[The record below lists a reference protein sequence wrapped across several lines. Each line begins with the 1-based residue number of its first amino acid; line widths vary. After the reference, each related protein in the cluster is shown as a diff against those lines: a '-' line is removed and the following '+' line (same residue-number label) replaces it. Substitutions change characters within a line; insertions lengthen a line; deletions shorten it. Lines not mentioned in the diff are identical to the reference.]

1 MDDRSCN
8 ERFRGDNRVMTEQS
22 GAPKAEREIKEH
34 EVADYLH
41 RHPDFFSRHEY
52 LLEELTIPHHETGK
66 AISLIERQ
74 VGLIREQKQQLKQQL
89 HHLTVA
95 ARINE
100 TLLQRFQVMI
110 LNLIASDNIDEAVLY
125 IRDALREDFHADAV
139 ELLLFDCP
147 ERKESISRNDPRL
160 KALETVIGG
169 RQTVCGH
176 FKPDQIELLFGKGGQ
191 EIASAVVIPLCG
203 DKGKDEP
210 CLGLLAIG
218 SIDPKRYHPEMGTV
232 FVSHL
237 GAVMNR
243 IFRAHLG
250 Q

>member
-1 MDDRSCN
+1 
-8 ERFRGDNRVMTEQS
+8 MTKQS
-22 GAPKAEREIKEH
+22 GATTIEREIKEH

-52 LLEELTIPHHETGK
+52 LLEELTIPHHETGR

-89 HHLTVA
+89 HQLTVA
-95 ARINE
+95 ARTNE
-100 TLLQRFQVMI
+100 TLLQRFQAMI
-110 LNLIASDNIDEAVLY
+110 LKLIDADDIEQAVSY

-139 ELLLFDCP
+139 ELLLLDCP
-147 ERKESISRNDPRL
+147 GRKESISRDDPRL
-160 KALETVIGG
+160 KVLETVIGG
-169 RQTVCGH
+169 RRTVCGH
-176 FKPDQIELLFGKGGQ
+176 FKPEQTELLFGKGGQ
-191 EIASAVVIPLCG
+191 EITSSVIIPLCEG
-203 DKGKDEP
+203 DNADEP

-232 FVSHL
+232 FVAHL
-237 GAVMNR
+237 GSVMNR

-250 Q
+250 L

>member
-1 MDDRSCN
+1 
-8 ERFRGDNRVMTEQS
+8 MTELS
-22 GAPKAEREIKEH
+22 GASKQEREIREH

-52 LLEELTIPHHETGK
+52 LLEELTIPHPDTGK

-89 HHLTVA
+89 HQLTVS

-100 TLLQRFQVMI
+100 NLLQRFQVMI
-110 LNLIASDNIDEAVLY
+110 INLIASDNIDQAVLY

-147 ERKESISRNDPRL
+147 GRKESISRDDPRL
-160 KALETVIGG
+160 RALETVIGA
-169 RQTVCGH
+169 RRTVCGH
-176 FKPDQIELLFGKGGQ
+176 FKAQQTELLFGKGGQ
-191 EIASAVVIPLCG
+191 EIASAVVIPLCE
-203 DKGKDEP
+203 DARDP

-232 FVSHL
+232 FVTHL

-250 Q
+250 L

>member
-1 MDDRSCN
+1 
-8 ERFRGDNRVMTEQS
+8 MTKQS
-22 GAPKAEREIKEH
+22 GATTIEREIKEH

-52 LLEELTIPHHETGK
+52 LLEELTIPHHETGR

-89 HHLTVA
+89 HQLTVA
-95 ARINE
+95 ARTNE
-100 TLLQRFQVMI
+100 TLLQRFQAMI
-110 LNLIASDNIDEAVLY
+110 LKLIDADNIEQAVSY

-139 ELLLFDCP
+139 ELLLLDCP
-147 ERKESISRNDPRL
+147 GRKESISRDDPRL
-160 KALETVIGG
+160 KVLETVIGG
-169 RQTVCGH
+169 RRTVCGH
-176 FKPDQIELLFGKGGQ
+176 FKPEQTELLFGTGGQ
-191 EIASAVVIPLCG
+191 EITSSVIIPLCEG
-203 DKGKDEP
+203 DNADEP

-232 FVSHL
+232 FVAHL
-237 GAVMNR
+237 GSVMNR

-250 Q
+250 L

>member
-1 MDDRSCN
+1 
-8 ERFRGDNRVMTEQS
+8 MTEQS
-22 GAPKAEREIKEH
+22 GMTKNEREINED
-34 EVADYLH
+34 EVAEYL
-41 RHPDFFSRHEY
+41 RGHPDFFNRHEY

-89 HHLTVA
+89 HQLTVA

-110 LNLIASDNIDEAVLY
+110 LNLIASDNIDQAVSY

-147 ERKESISRNDPRL
+147 GRKESVHRDDPRL
-160 KALETVIGG
+160 KVMEAVIGG

-176 FKPDQIELLFGKGGQ
+176 FRPEQTELLFGEGGK

-203 DKGKDEP
+203 GEEVP

-237 GAVMNR
+237 GSVMNH

-250 Q
+250 V

>member
-1 MDDRSCN
+1 
-8 ERFRGDNRVMTEQS
+8 MTEQS
-22 GAPKAEREIKEH
+22 GATKNEREIKEH

-41 RHPDFFSRHEY
+41 RHPDFFARHEY

-89 HHLTVA
+89 HQLTVA
-95 ARINE
+95 ARTNE
-100 TLLQRFQVMI
+100 TLLQRFQAMI
-110 LNLIASDNIDEAVLY
+110 LNLIASDNIDQSVLY

-147 ERKESISRNDPRL
+147 GRKENVRRDDPRL
-160 KALETVIGG
+160 KALETVIGAH
-169 RQTVCGH
+169 RTVCGH
-176 FKPDQIELLFGKGGQ
+176 FKPEQTELLFGQGGQ
-191 EIASAVVIPLCG
+191 EIASAVVIPLCEG
-203 DKGKDEP
+203 EGEP

>member
-1 MDDRSCN
+1 
-8 ERFRGDNRVMTEQS
+8 MTEQS
-22 GAPKAEREIKEH
+22 GATKTKKEITEREVVEFLR
-34 EVADYLH
+34 DN
-41 RHPDFFSRHEY
+41 PDFFSRHEY
-52 LLEELTIPHHETGK
+52 LLEELSIPHHATGK
-66 AISLIERQ
+66 AVSLIERQ

-95 ARINE
+95 ARTNE

-110 LNLIASDNIDEAVLY
+110 LNLISSDDIDEAVSY

-139 ELLLFDCP
+139 ELLLLDCP
-147 ERKESISRNDPRL
+147 GRKESVSRDDPRL
-160 KALETVIGG
+160 KALETVIDAH
-169 RQTVCGH
+169 RTVCGH
-176 FKPDQIELLFGKGGQ
+176 FKPEQIELLFGPGGQ
-191 EIASAVVIPLCG
+191 EIASAVVIPLCDDRDE
-203 DKGKDEP
+203 DKEAP

-250 Q
+250 V

>member
-1 MDDRSCN
+1 MDDRSGDTCI
-8 ERFRGDNRVMTEQS
+8 RGDNRVMTDKS
-22 GAPKAEREIKEH
+22 GATKTEGEINEQ
-34 EVADYLH
+34 EVAEFL
-41 RHPDFFSRHEY
+41 RNHPDFFSRHEY
-52 LLEELTIPHHETGK
+52 LLEALTIPHHETGK

-89 HHLTVA
+89 QQLSIA
-95 ARINE
+95 ARTNE
-100 TLLQRFQVMI
+100 SLLQRFQAMI
-110 LNLIASDNIDEAVLY
+110 LKLIAADDIDEAVSY
-125 IRDALREDFHADAV
+125 VRDALREDFHADAV

-147 ERKESISRNDPRL
+147 GRKESIDRDDSRLRP
-160 KALETVIGG
+160 LETVIGG
-169 RQTVCGH
+169 RRTVCGH
-176 FKPDQIELLFGKGGQ
+176 FKPEQTELLFGKGGQ
-191 EIASAVVIPLCG
+191 EIASAVVIPLCES
-203 DKGKDEP
+203 DEGAA

-250 Q
+250 L

>member
-1 MDDRSCN
+1 
-8 ERFRGDNRVMTEQS
+8 MTEKS
-22 GAPKAEREIKEH
+22 GATNPEGEINEH

-41 RHPDFFSRHEY
+41 RHPDFFARHEH
-52 LLEELTIPHHETGK
+52 LLDELTIPHHETGK

-89 HHLTVA
+89 HQLTVA
-95 ARINE
+95 ARTNE

-110 LNLIASDNIDEAVLY
+110 LNLIGSDNIDQAVLY

-147 ERKESISRNDPRL
+147 GRKESVSRDDPRL
-160 KALETVIGG
+160 KGLETVIAA

-176 FKPDQIELLFGKGGQ
+176 FKPEQTELLFGKGGQ
-191 EIASAVVIPLCG
+191 EIASAVVIPLCEEIG
-203 DKGKDEP
+203 EGGSP

-250 Q
+250 L